1 MSGHDYVIT
10 SERIAAILA
19 IRDRIKG
26 DSGRVQCDR
35 LLTILREVGPVSTF
49 ELSRFADIYYPPSR
63 KFELKAEG
71 HNVTTARRTIRTESG
86 ALHSL
91 GVYSLLAG
99 AEIAG

>member
-1 MSGHDYVIT
+1 MSGPDYEISPKRT
-10 SERIAAILA
+10 SEIFA

-26 DSGRVQCDR
+26 DSGPAQCNR

-49 ELSRFADIYYPPSR
+49 ELSRFADIYYSPSR

-71 HNVTTARRTIRTESG
+71 HNIITTRRTIRTESG

-91 GVYSLLAG
+91 GVYSLVAG
-99 AEIAG
+99 TGIAG